1 MTAARP
7 TAITPPAADATADI
21 QSGFRVRVVEHV
33 SEQLA
38 GVPGCR
44 YDSPLQ
50 GRADALQLVH
60 VLLGGDPD
68 LTRSHWQRPIAGGYR
83 SVELVWEPPR

>member
-1 MTAARP
+1 MT
-7 TAITPPAADATADI
+7 
-21 QSGFRVRVVEHV
+21 GGYRVRVVEHI

-44 YDSPLQ
+44 YDSPPQ
-50 GRADALQLVH
+50 TRDDALGLVR

-68 LTRSHWQRPIAGGYR
+68 LTRSHWERPIAGGHR
-83 SVELVWEPPR
+83 SVELVWEQPR

>member
-7 TAITPPAADATADI
+7 AAITPPAVEPAADTT
-21 QSGFRVRVVEHV
+21 SGYRVRVVEHI

-44 YDSPLQ
+44 YDSPPHT
-50 GRADALQLVH
+50 RDDALGLVR

-68 LTRSHWQRPIAGGYR
+68 LTRSHWVRPIAGGQR
-83 SVELVWEPPR
+83 SVDLVWEPPR

>member
-7 TAITPPAADATADI
+7 AAITPPAVEPPADMT
-21 QSGFRVRVVEHV
+21 SGYRVRVVEHI

-50 GRADALQLVH
+50 TRNDALGLVR

-68 LTRSHWQRPIAGGYR
+68 LTRSHWERPIAGGHR
-83 SVELVWEPPR
+83 SVDLVWEQPR

>member
-1 MTAARP
+1 MTAV
-7 TAITPPAADATADI
+7 AAPGEI
-21 QSGFRVRVVEHV
+21 GGGFRVRVVEHI

-44 YDSPLQ
+44 YDSPPQ
-50 GRADALQLVH
+50 TKTDALDLVR

-68 LTRSHWQRPIAGGYR
+68 LTRSHWQQPIAGGYR
-83 SVELVWEPPR
+83 SVALIWEPPR